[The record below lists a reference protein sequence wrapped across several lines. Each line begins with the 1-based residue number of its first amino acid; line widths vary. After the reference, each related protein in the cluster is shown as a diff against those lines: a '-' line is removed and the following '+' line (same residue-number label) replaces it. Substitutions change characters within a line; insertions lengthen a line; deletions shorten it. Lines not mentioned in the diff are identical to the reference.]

1 MNIIYYHPLFNAGE
15 WLAGIK
21 QRLPQAEIREW
32 QRGDERPADYA
43 LVWRPPHEMLA
54 NRRDLKAVFALGAG
68 VDAILDQE
76 RKHPGTLPAGVPL
89 LRLEDT
95 GMAQQM
101 QEYALSYV
109 LRYFRRFDEY
119 QALQQRQE
127 WQPLDP
133 HSLDDFTIGILGA
146 GVLGQSVARKL
157 TEFGFS
163 VRCWSRSAKQI
174 DGVQSFA
181 GEAQRAAFLDGVKL
195 VINLLPNT
203 PETVGILNRELFA
216 QLSTGAYLIN
226 IARGAHLVEAD
237 LLTALIKGNWP
248 PPRWT
253 CSPAS
258 RCRRITRSG
267 VIRVS
272 PLPRI
277 LLPSRCRSRRWIRSS
292 PTSARW
298 RRGMPRPAWST
309 GSGVTD
315 PSAAVR

>member
-1 MNIIYYHPLFNAGE
+1 MNIIYYHPLFNAQE
-15 WLAGIK
+15 WLTGIK

-181 GEAQRAAFLDGVKL
+181 GEAQRGAFLDGVKL
-195 VINLLPNT
+195 LINLLPNT

-216 QLSTGAYLIN
+216 QLRPGAYLIN

-237 LLTALIKGNWP
+237 LLAALEQGQLAAATLDVFAREPLPQDHPFWRH
-248 PPRWT
+248 PRVT
-253 CSPAS
+253 
-258 RCRRITRSG
+258 ITPHIAAITLLQQAMDQIAAN
-267 VIRVS
+267 IRVLEAGHA
-272 PLPRI
+272 PAGVVDRQ
-277 LLPSRCRSRRWIRSS
+277 
-292 PTSARW
+292 
-298 RRGMPRPAWST
+298 RGY
-309 GSGVTD
+309 
-315 PSAAVR
+315 

>member
-1 MNIIYYHPLFNAGE
+1 MNIIYYHPLFNAQE
-15 WLAGIK
+15 WLIGIK

-181 GEAQRAAFLDGVKL
+181 GEAQRGAFLDGVKL
-195 VINLLPNT
+195 LINLLPNT

-216 QLSTGAYLIN
+216 QLRPGAYLIN

-237 LLTALIKGNWP
+237 LLAALEQGQLAAATLDVFA
-248 PPRWT
+248 RE
-253 CSPAS
+253 
-258 RCRRITRSG
+258 
-267 VIRVS
+267 
-272 PLPRI
+272 PLPQDHPFWRHPRVTI
-277 LLPSRCRSRRWIRSS
+277 TPHIAAITLPQQAMDQIAANIRALEAGHA
-292 PTSARW
+292 PAGVVDRQ
-298 RRGMPRPAWST
+298 RGY
-309 GSGVTD
+309 
-315 PSAAVR
+315 

>member
-1 MNIIYYHPLFNAGE
+1 MNIIYYHPLFNAQE
-15 WLAGIK
+15 WLTGIK

-181 GEAQRAAFLDGVKL
+181 GEAQRGAFLDGVKL
-195 VINLLPNT
+195 LINLLPNT

-216 QLSTGAYLIN
+216 QLRPGAYLIN

-237 LLTALIKGNWP
+237 LLAALEQGQLAAATLDVFA
-248 PPRWT
+248 RE
-253 CSPAS
+253 
-258 RCRRITRSG
+258 
-267 VIRVS
+267 
-272 PLPRI
+272 PLPQDHPFWRHPRVTI
-277 LLPSRCRSRRWIRSS
+277 TPHIAAITLPQQAMDQIAANIRALEAGYA
-292 PTSARW
+292 PAGVVDRQ
-298 RRGMPRPAWST
+298 RGY
-309 GSGVTD
+309 
-315 PSAAVR
+315 

>member
-1 MNIIYYHPLFNAGE
+1 MNIIYYHPLFNAQE

-101 QEYALSYV
+101 QEYALSYA

-174 DGVQSFA
+174 NGVQSFA

-195 VINLLPNT
+195 LINLLPNT
-203 PETVGILNRELFA
+203 PETIGILNRELFA

-226 IARGAHLVEAD
+226 IARGAHLVEVD
-237 LLTALIKGNWP
+237 LLAALEQGQLAAATLDVFA
-248 PPRWT
+248 RE
-253 CSPAS
+253 
-258 RCRRITRSG
+258 
-267 VIRVS
+267 
-272 PLPRI
+272 PLPQDHPFWRHPRVTI
-277 LLPSRCRSRRWIRSS
+277 TPHIAAITLPQQAMDQIAANIRALEAGHA
-292 PTSARW
+292 PAGVVDRQ
-298 RRGMPRPAWST
+298 RGY
-309 GSGVTD
+309 
-315 PSAAVR
+315 

>member
-1 MNIIYYHPLFNAGE
+1 MNIIYYHPLFNAQE

-101 QEYALSYV
+101 QEYALSYA

-157 TEFGFS
+157 TEFGFR

-181 GEAQRAAFLDGVKL
+181 GEEQRAAFLDGVKL
-195 VINLLPNT
+195 LINLLPNT

-237 LLTALIKGNWP
+237 LLAALEQGQLAAATLDVFA
-248 PPRWT
+248 RE
-253 CSPAS
+253 
-258 RCRRITRSG
+258 
-267 VIRVS
+267 
-272 PLPRI
+272 PLPQDHPFWRHPRVTI
-277 LLPSRCRSRRWIRSS
+277 TPHIAAITLPQQAMDQIAANIRALEAGHA
-292 PTSARW
+292 PAGVVDRQ
-298 RRGMPRPAWST
+298 RGY
-309 GSGVTD
+309 
-315 PSAAVR
+315 

>member
-1 MNIIYYHPLFNAGE
+1 MNIIYYHPLFNAQE

-68 VDAILDQE
+68 VDAILEQE

-157 TEFGFS
+157 TEFGFR

-195 VINLLPNT
+195 LINLLPNT
-203 PETVGILNRELFA
+203 PETIGILNRELFA
-216 QLSTGAYLIN
+216 QLSAGAYLIN

-237 LLTALIKGNWP
+237 LLAALEQGQLAAATLDVFA
-248 PPRWT
+248 RE
-253 CSPAS
+253 
-258 RCRRITRSG
+258 
-267 VIRVS
+267 
-272 PLPRI
+272 PLPQDHPFWRHPRVTI
-277 LLPSRCRSRRWIRSS
+277 TPHIAAITLPQQAMDQIAANIRALEAGHA
-292 PTSARW
+292 PAGVVDRQ
-298 RRGMPRPAWST
+298 RGY
-309 GSGVTD
+309 
-315 PSAAVR
+315 

>member
-1 MNIIYYHPLFNAGE
+1 MNIIYYHPLFNAQE
-15 WLAGIK
+15 WLTGIK

-181 GEAQRAAFLDGVKL
+181 GEDQRAAFLDGVKL
-195 VINLLPNT
+195 LINLLPNT

-237 LLTALIKGNWP
+237 LLAALEQGQLAAATLDVFA
-248 PPRWT
+248 RE
-253 CSPAS
+253 
-258 RCRRITRSG
+258 
-267 VIRVS
+267 
-272 PLPRI
+272 PLPQDHPFWRHPRVTI
-277 LLPSRCRSRRWIRSS
+277 TPHIAAITLPQQAMDQIAANIRALEAGHA
-292 PTSARW
+292 PAGVVDRQ
-298 RRGMPRPAWST
+298 RGY
-309 GSGVTD
+309 
-315 PSAAVR
+315 

>member
-1 MNIIYYHPLFNAGE
+1 MNIIYYHPLFNAQE

-101 QEYALSYV
+101 QEYALSYA

-157 TEFGFS
+157 TEFGFR

-195 VINLLPNT
+195 LINLLPNT
-203 PETVGILNRELFA
+203 PETIGILNRELFA

-237 LLTALIKGNWP
+237 LLAALEQGQLAAATLDVFA
-248 PPRWT
+248 RE
-253 CSPAS
+253 
-258 RCRRITRSG
+258 
-267 VIRVS
+267 
-272 PLPRI
+272 PLPQDHPFWRHPRVTI
-277 LLPSRCRSRRWIRSS
+277 TPHIAAITLPQQAMDQIAANIRALEAGHA
-292 PTSARW
+292 PAGVVDRQ
-298 RRGMPRPAWST
+298 RGY
-309 GSGVTD
+309 
-315 PSAAVR
+315 

>member
-1 MNIIYYHPLFNAGE
+1 MNIIYYHPLFNAQE

-21 QRLPQAEIREW
+21 QRLPQAEICEW

-237 LLTALIKGNWP
+237 LLAALEQGQLAAATLDVFA
-248 PPRWT
+248 RE
-253 CSPAS
+253 
-258 RCRRITRSG
+258 
-267 VIRVS
+267 
-272 PLPRI
+272 PLPQDHPFWRHPRVTI
-277 LLPSRCRSRRWIRSS
+277 TPHIAAITLPQQAMDQIAANIRALEAGHA
-292 PTSARW
+292 PTGVVDRE
-298 RRGMPRPAWST
+298 RGY
-309 GSGVTD
+309 
-315 PSAAVR
+315 

>member
-1 MNIIYYHPLFNAGE
+1 MNIIYYHPLFYAQE

-101 QEYALSYV
+101 QEYALSYA

-157 TEFGFS
+157 TEFGFR

-181 GEAQRAAFLDGVKL
+181 GEAQRAAFLDGIKL
-195 VINLLPNT
+195 LINLLPNT
-203 PETVGILNRELFA
+203 PETIGILNRELFA

-237 LLTALIKGNWP
+237 LLAALEQGQLAAATLDVFA
-248 PPRWT
+248 RE
-253 CSPAS
+253 
-258 RCRRITRSG
+258 
-267 VIRVS
+267 
-272 PLPRI
+272 PLPQDHPFWRHPRVTI
-277 LLPSRCRSRRWIRSS
+277 TPHIAAITLPQQAMDQIAANIRALEAGHA
-292 PTSARW
+292 PAGVVDRQ
-298 RRGMPRPAWST
+298 RGY
-309 GSGVTD
+309 
-315 PSAAVR
+315 

>member
-1 MNIIYYHPLFNAGE
+1 MNIIYYHPLFNAQE

-32 QRGDERPADYA
+32 QRGDERQADYA

-237 LLTALIKGNWP
+237 LLAALEQGQLAAATLDVFA
-248 PPRWT
+248 RE
-253 CSPAS
+253 
-258 RCRRITRSG
+258 
-267 VIRVS
+267 
-272 PLPRI
+272 PLPQDHPFWRHPRVTI
-277 LLPSRCRSRRWIRSS
+277 TPHIAAITLPQQAMDQIAANIRALEAGHA
-292 PTSARW
+292 PAGVVDRQ
-298 RRGMPRPAWST
+298 RGY
-309 GSGVTD
+309 
-315 PSAAVR
+315 

>member
-1 MNIIYYHPLFNAGE
+1 MNIIYYHPLFNAQE

-68 VDAILDQE
+68 VDALLDQE

-237 LLTALIKGNWP
+237 LLAALEQGQLAAATLDVFA
-248 PPRWT
+248 RE
-253 CSPAS
+253 
-258 RCRRITRSG
+258 
-267 VIRVS
+267 
-272 PLPRI
+272 PLPQDHPFWRHPRVTI
-277 LLPSRCRSRRWIRSS
+277 TPHIAAITLPQQAMDQIAANIRALEAGQA
-292 PTSARW
+292 PAGVVDRQ
-298 RRGMPRPAWST
+298 RGY
-309 GSGVTD
+309 
-315 PSAAVR
+315 

>member
-1 MNIIYYHPLFNAGE
+1 MNIIYYHPLFNAQE

-21 QRLPQAEIREW
+21 QRLPQAELREW

-237 LLTALIKGNWP
+237 LLAALEQGQLAAATLDVFA
-248 PPRWT
+248 RE
-253 CSPAS
+253 
-258 RCRRITRSG
+258 
-267 VIRVS
+267 
-272 PLPRI
+272 PLPQDHPFWRHPRVTI
-277 LLPSRCRSRRWIRSS
+277 TPHIAAITLPQQAMDQIAANIRALEAGHA
-292 PTSARW
+292 PAGVVDRQ
-298 RRGMPRPAWST
+298 RGY
-309 GSGVTD
+309 
-315 PSAAVR
+315 

>member
-1 MNIIYYHPLFNAGE
+1 MNIIYYHPLFNAQE

-21 QRLPQAEIREW
+21 HRLPQAEVREW
-32 QRGDERPADYA
+32 QRGDARPADYA

-119 QALQQRQE
+119 QTLQQRQE

-216 QLSTGAYLIN
+216 QLSSGAYLIN

-237 LLTALIKGNWP
+237 LLAALEQGQLAAATLDVFA
-248 PPRWT
+248 RE
-253 CSPAS
+253 
-258 RCRRITRSG
+258 
-267 VIRVS
+267 
-272 PLPRI
+272 PLPQDHPFWRHPRVTI
-277 LLPSRCRSRRWIRSS
+277 TPHIAAITLPQQAMDQIAANIRALEAGHA
-292 PTSARW
+292 PAGVVDRQ
-298 RRGMPRPAWST
+298 RGY
-309 GSGVTD
+309 
-315 PSAAVR
+315 

>member
-1 MNIIYYHPLFNAGE
+1 MNIIYYHPLFNAQE

-43 LVWRPPHEMLA
+43 LVWRPPHETLA

-68 VDAILDQE
+68 VDAILDQD

-101 QEYALSYV
+101 QEYALNYV

-195 VINLLPNT
+195 LINLLPNT

-237 LLTALIKGNWP
+237 LLAALEQGQLAAATLDVFA
-248 PPRWT
+248 RE
-253 CSPAS
+253 
-258 RCRRITRSG
+258 
-267 VIRVS
+267 
-272 PLPRI
+272 PLPQDHPFWRHPRVTI
-277 LLPSRCRSRRWIRSS
+277 TPHIAAITLPQQAMDQIAANIRALEAGRT
-292 PTSARW
+292 PAGVVDRQ
-298 RRGMPRPAWST
+298 RGY
-309 GSGVTD
+309 
-315 PSAAVR
+315 

>member
-1 MNIIYYHPLFNAGE
+1 MNIIYYHPLFNAQE
-15 WLAGIK
+15 WLIGIK

-181 GEAQRAAFLDGVKL
+181 GEAQRDAFLDGVKL
-195 VINLLPNT
+195 LINLLPNT

-216 QLSTGAYLIN
+216 QLRPGAYLIN

-237 LLTALIKGNWP
+237 LLAALEQGQLAAATLDVFA
-248 PPRWT
+248 RE
-253 CSPAS
+253 
-258 RCRRITRSG
+258 
-267 VIRVS
+267 
-272 PLPRI
+272 PLPQDHPFWRHPRVTI
-277 LLPSRCRSRRWIRSS
+277 TPHIAAITLPQQAMDQIAANIRALEGGHA
-292 PTSARW
+292 PAGVVDRQ
-298 RRGMPRPAWST
+298 RGY
-309 GSGVTD
+309 
-315 PSAAVR
+315 

>member
-1 MNIIYYHPLFNAGE
+1 MNIIYYHPLFNAQE
-15 WLAGIK
+15 WLTGIK

-32 QRGDERPADYA
+32 RPGDERPADYA

-195 VINLLPNT
+195 LINLLPNT

-216 QLSTGAYLIN
+216 QLRAGAYLIN

-237 LLTALIKGNWP
+237 LLAALEQGQLAAATLDVFA
-248 PPRWT
+248 RE
-253 CSPAS
+253 
-258 RCRRITRSG
+258 
-267 VIRVS
+267 
-272 PLPRI
+272 PLPQDHPFWRHPRVTITPHIAAITLPQQAMDQIAANIRALEAGRI
-277 LLPSRCRSRRWIRSS
+277 
-292 PTSARW
+292 
-298 RRGMPRPAWST
+298 PA
-309 GSGVTD
+309 GVVD
-315 PSAAVR
+315 RQLGY

>member
-1 MNIIYYHPLFNAGE
+1 MNIIYYHPLFNAQE

-101 QEYALSYV
+101 QEYALSYA

-174 DGVQSFA
+174 NGVQSFA

-195 VINLLPNT
+195 LINLLPNT

-216 QLSTGAYLIN
+216 QLSAGAYLIN

-237 LLTALIKGNWP
+237 LLAALEQGQLAAATLDLFA
-248 PPRWT
+248 RE
-253 CSPAS
+253 
-258 RCRRITRSG
+258 
-267 VIRVS
+267 
-272 PLPRI
+272 PLPQDHPFWRHPRVTI
-277 LLPSRCRSRRWIRSS
+277 TPHIAAITLPQQAMDQIAANIRALEAGHA
-292 PTSARW
+292 PAGVVDRQ
-298 RRGMPRPAWST
+298 RGY
-309 GSGVTD
+309 
-315 PSAAVR
+315 

>member
-1 MNIIYYHPLFNAGE
+1 MNIIYYHPLFNAQE
-15 WLAGIK
+15 WLTGIK

-181 GEAQRAAFLDGVKL
+181 GEAQRGAFLDGVKL
-195 VINLLPNT
+195 LINLLPNT

-216 QLSTGAYLIN
+216 QLRPGAYLIN

-237 LLTALIKGNWP
+237 LLAALEQGQLAAATLDVFAREPLSQDHPFWRH
-248 PPRWT
+248 PRVT
-253 CSPAS
+253 ITPHIAAITLPQQAMDQIAANIRALEAGHAPA
-258 RCRRITRSG
+258 G
-267 VIRVS
+267 VVDRQ
-272 PLPRI
+272 
-277 LLPSRCRSRRWIRSS
+277 
-292 PTSARW
+292 
-298 RRGMPRPAWST
+298 RGY
-309 GSGVTD
+309 
-315 PSAAVR
+315 

>member
-1 MNIIYYHPLFNAGE
+1 MNIIYYHPLFNAQE

-101 QEYALSYV
+101 QEYALSYA

-157 TEFGFS
+157 TEFGFR

-181 GEAQRAAFLDGVKL
+181 GEAQCAAFLDGVKL
-195 VINLLPNT
+195 LINLLPNT

-237 LLTALIKGNWP
+237 LLAALEQGQLAAATLDVFA
-248 PPRWT
+248 RE
-253 CSPAS
+253 
-258 RCRRITRSG
+258 
-267 VIRVS
+267 
-272 PLPRI
+272 PLPQDHPFWRHPRVTI
-277 LLPSRCRSRRWIRSS
+277 TPHIAAITLPQQALDQIAANIRALEAGHA
-292 PTSARW
+292 PAGVVDRQ
-298 RRGMPRPAWST
+298 RGY
-309 GSGVTD
+309 
-315 PSAAVR
+315 

>member
-1 MNIIYYHPLFNAGE
+1 MNIIYYHPLFNAQE

-237 LLTALIKGNWP
+237 LLAALEQGQLAAATLDVFAREPLLQDHPFWRH
-248 PPRWT
+248 PRVT
-253 CSPAS
+253 ITPHIAAITLPQQAMDQIAANIRALEAGHAPA
-258 RCRRITRSG
+258 G
-267 VIRVS
+267 VVDRE
-272 PLPRI
+272 
-277 LLPSRCRSRRWIRSS
+277 
-292 PTSARW
+292 
-298 RRGMPRPAWST
+298 RGY
-309 GSGVTD
+309 
-315 PSAAVR
+315 

>member
-1 MNIIYYHPLFNAGE
+1 MNIIYYHPLFNAQE

-76 RKHPGTLPAGVPL
+76 RKHPGTLPVGVPL

-133 HSLDDFTIGILGA
+133 HSLEDFTIGILGA

-163 VRCWSRSAKQI
+163 VRCWSRSAKQL

-181 GEAQRAAFLDGVKL
+181 GEAQRAAFFDGVKL
-195 VINLLPNT
+195 LINLLPNT
-203 PETVGILNRELFA
+203 PETLGILNRELFA
-216 QLSTGAYLIN
+216 QLQPGAYLIN

-237 LLTALIKGNWP
+237 LLAALEQGQLAAATLDVFA
-248 PPRWT
+248 RE
-253 CSPAS
+253 
-258 RCRRITRSG
+258 
-267 VIRVS
+267 
-272 PLPRI
+272 PLPQDHPFWRHPRVTI
-277 LLPSRCRSRRWIRSS
+277 TPHIAAITLPQQAMDQIAANIRALEAGHA
-292 PTSARW
+292 PAGVVDRQ
-298 RRGMPRPAWST
+298 RGY
-309 GSGVTD
+309 
-315 PSAAVR
+315 

>member
-1 MNIIYYHPLFNAGE
+1 MNIIYYHPLFNAQE

-43 LVWRPPHEMLA
+43 LVWRPPYEMLA

-68 VDAILDQE
+68 VDAILEQE

-101 QEYALSYV
+101 QEYALSYA

-157 TEFGFS
+157 TEFGFR

-195 VINLLPNT
+195 LINLLPNT
-203 PETVGILNRELFA
+203 PETIGILNRELFA
-216 QLSTGAYLIN
+216 QLSAGAYLIN

-237 LLTALIKGNWP
+237 LLAALEQGQLAAATLDVFA
-248 PPRWT
+248 RE
-253 CSPAS
+253 
-258 RCRRITRSG
+258 
-267 VIRVS
+267 
-272 PLPRI
+272 PLPQDHPFWRHPRVTI
-277 LLPSRCRSRRWIRSS
+277 TPHIAAITLPQQAMDQIAANIRALEAGHA
-292 PTSARW
+292 PAGVVDRQ
-298 RRGMPRPAWST
+298 RGY
-309 GSGVTD
+309 
-315 PSAAVR
+315 

>member
-1 MNIIYYHPLFNAGE
+1 MNIIYYHPLFNAQE
-15 WLAGIK
+15 WLTGIK

-174 DGVQSFA
+174 NGVQSFA
-181 GEAQRAAFLDGVKL
+181 GETQRAAFLDGVKL
-195 VINLLPNT
+195 LINLLPNT

-216 QLSTGAYLIN
+216 QLSAGAYLIN

-237 LLTALIKGNWP
+237 LLAALEQGQLAAATLDVFA
-248 PPRWT
+248 RE
-253 CSPAS
+253 
-258 RCRRITRSG
+258 
-267 VIRVS
+267 
-272 PLPRI
+272 PLPQDHPFWRHPRVTI
-277 LLPSRCRSRRWIRSS
+277 TPHIAAITLPQQAMDQIAANIRALEAGH
-292 PTSARW
+292 PPAGVVDRQ
-298 RRGMPRPAWST
+298 RGY
-309 GSGVTD
+309 
-315 PSAAVR
+315 

>member
-1 MNIIYYHPLFNAGE
+1 MNIIYYHPLFNAQE

-195 VINLLPNT
+195 MINLLPNT

-237 LLTALIKGNWP
+237 LLAALEQGQLAAATLDVFV
-248 PPRWT
+248 RE
-253 CSPAS
+253 
-258 RCRRITRSG
+258 
-267 VIRVS
+267 
-272 PLPRI
+272 PLPQDHPFWRHPRVTI
-277 LLPSRCRSRRWIRSS
+277 TPHIAAITLPQQAMDQIAANIRALEAGHA
-292 PTSARW
+292 PAGVVDRQ
-298 RRGMPRPAWST
+298 RGY
-309 GSGVTD
+309 
-315 PSAAVR
+315 

>member
-1 MNIIYYHPLFNAGE
+1 MNIIYYHPLFNAQE

-237 LLTALIKGNWP
+237 LLAALEQGQLAAVTLDVFV
-248 PPRWT
+248 RE
-253 CSPAS
+253 
-258 RCRRITRSG
+258 
-267 VIRVS
+267 
-272 PLPRI
+272 PLPQDHPFWRHPRVTI
-277 LLPSRCRSRRWIRSS
+277 TPHIAAITLPQQAMDQIAANIRALEAGHA
-292 PTSARW
+292 PAGVVDRQ
-298 RRGMPRPAWST
+298 RGY
-309 GSGVTD
+309 
-315 PSAAVR
+315 

>member
-1 MNIIYYHPLFNAGE
+1 MNIIYYHPLFNAQE

-216 QLSTGAYLIN
+216 QLSSGAYLIN

-237 LLTALIKGNWP
+237 LLAALEQGQLAAATLDVFAREPLPQDHPFWRH
-248 PPRWT
+248 PRVT
-253 CSPAS
+253 
-258 RCRRITRSG
+258 ITPHIAAITLPQQAMDQIAAN
-267 VIRVS
+267 IRVLEAGHA
-272 PLPRI
+272 PAGVVDRQ
-277 LLPSRCRSRRWIRSS
+277 
-292 PTSARW
+292 
-298 RRGMPRPAWST
+298 RGY
-309 GSGVTD
+309 
-315 PSAAVR
+315 

>member
-1 MNIIYYHPLFNAGE
+1 MNIIYYHPLFNAQE

-101 QEYALSYV
+101 QEYALSYA

-157 TEFGFS
+157 TEFGFR
-163 VRCWSRSAKQI
+163 VRCWSRSAKKI

-195 VINLLPNT
+195 LINLLPNT

-237 LLTALIKGNWP
+237 LLAALEQGQLAAATLDVFA
-248 PPRWT
+248 RE
-253 CSPAS
+253 
-258 RCRRITRSG
+258 
-267 VIRVS
+267 
-272 PLPRI
+272 PLPQDHPFWRHPRVTI
-277 LLPSRCRSRRWIRSS
+277 TPHIAAITLPQQAMDQIAANIRALEAGHA
-292 PTSARW
+292 PAGVVDRQ
-298 RRGMPRPAWST
+298 RGY
-309 GSGVTD
+309 
-315 PSAAVR
+315 

>member
-1 MNIIYYHPLFNAGE
+1 MNIIYYHPLFNAQE

-237 LLTALIKGNWP
+237 LLVALEQGQLAAATLDVFA
-248 PPRWT
+248 RE
-253 CSPAS
+253 
-258 RCRRITRSG
+258 
-267 VIRVS
+267 
-272 PLPRI
+272 PLPQDHPFWRHPRVTI
-277 LLPSRCRSRRWIRSS
+277 TPHIAAITLPQQAMDQIAANIRALEAGHA
-292 PTSARW
+292 PAGVVDRQ
-298 RRGMPRPAWST
+298 RGY
-309 GSGVTD
+309 
-315 PSAAVR
+315 

>member
-1 MNIIYYHPLFNAGE
+1 MNIIYYHPLFNAQE

-133 HSLDDFTIGILGA
+133 HSLDNFTIGILGA
-146 GVLGQSVARKL
+146 GVLGQSVAHKL

-195 VINLLPNT
+195 LINLLPNT

-216 QLSTGAYLIN
+216 QLSSGAYLIN

-237 LLTALIKGNWP
+237 LLAALEQGQLAAATLDVFA
-248 PPRWT
+248 RE
-253 CSPAS
+253 
-258 RCRRITRSG
+258 
-267 VIRVS
+267 
-272 PLPRI
+272 PLPQDHPFWRHPRVTI
-277 LLPSRCRSRRWIRSS
+277 TPHIAAITLPQQAMDQIAANIRALEAGHA
-292 PTSARW
+292 PAGVVDRQ
-298 RRGMPRPAWST
+298 RGY
-309 GSGVTD
+309 
-315 PSAAVR
+315 

>member
-1 MNIIYYHPLFNAGE
+1 MNIIYYHPLFNAQE
-15 WLAGIK
+15 WLTGIK

-101 QEYALSYV
+101 QEYALSYM

-195 VINLLPNT
+195 LINLLPNT

-216 QLSTGAYLIN
+216 QLSAGAYLIN

-237 LLTALIKGNWP
+237 LLAALEQGQLAAATLDVFA
-248 PPRWT
+248 RE
-253 CSPAS
+253 
-258 RCRRITRSG
+258 
-267 VIRVS
+267 
-272 PLPRI
+272 PLPQDHPFWRHPRVTI
-277 LLPSRCRSRRWIRSS
+277 TPHIAAITLPQQAMDQIAANIRALEAGHA
-292 PTSARW
+292 PAGVVDRQ
-298 RRGMPRPAWST
+298 RGY
-309 GSGVTD
+309 
-315 PSAAVR
+315 

>member
-1 MNIIYYHPLFNAGE
+1 MNIIYYHPLFNAQE
-15 WLAGIK
+15 WLIGIK

-109 LRYFRRFDEY
+109 LCYFRRFDEY

-181 GEAQRAAFLDGVKL
+181 GEAQRGAFLDGVKL
-195 VINLLPNT
+195 LINLLPNT

-216 QLSTGAYLIN
+216 QLRPGAYLIN

-237 LLTALIKGNWP
+237 LLAALEQGQLAAATLDVFA
-248 PPRWT
+248 RE
-253 CSPAS
+253 
-258 RCRRITRSG
+258 
-267 VIRVS
+267 
-272 PLPRI
+272 PLPQDHPFWRHPRVTI
-277 LLPSRCRSRRWIRSS
+277 TPHIAAITLPQQAMDQIAANIRALEAGHA
-292 PTSARW
+292 PAGVVDRQ
-298 RRGMPRPAWST
+298 RGY
-309 GSGVTD
+309 
-315 PSAAVR
+315 

>member
-1 MNIIYYHPLFNAGE
+1 MNIIYYHPLFNAQE
-15 WLAGIK
+15 WLTGIK

-54 NRRDLKAVFALGAG
+54 NRRDLKAVFVLGAG

-76 RKHPGTLPAGVPL
+76 RKHPGTLPTGVPL

-181 GEAQRAAFLDGVKL
+181 GEAQRGAFLDGVKL
-195 VINLLPNT
+195 LINLLPNT

-216 QLSTGAYLIN
+216 QLRPGAYLIN

-237 LLTALIKGNWP
+237 LLAALEQGQLAAATLDVFA
-248 PPRWT
+248 RE
-253 CSPAS
+253 
-258 RCRRITRSG
+258 
-267 VIRVS
+267 
-272 PLPRI
+272 PLPQDHPFWRHPRVTI
-277 LLPSRCRSRRWIRSS
+277 TPHIAAITLPQQAMDQIAANIRALEAGHA
-292 PTSARW
+292 PAGVVDRQ
-298 RRGMPRPAWST
+298 RGY
-309 GSGVTD
+309 
-315 PSAAVR
+315 